1 MAVIVT
7 QVKDGLD
14 DTSILCND
22 DFCYRIPDPLL
33 RLNNEDKDGGVKGEF
48 ERRADEDE
56 GAADVADG
64 GWEDGAGGDGEGGGE
79 GRRVAGGEETV
90 QGDEPTDV
98 DTRSDATCP
107 ELLLL
112 RHGTHLFPMGFPST
126 LAAST
131 YQPPHLPPRPLES
144 PSALALCLHAA
155 SLPSL
160 PFFSPFIA
168 PPPPLENAE
177 VAMHRRVMQE
187 IANLTA
193 LLEGDPGNAHLLLER
208 GKAWFSMHRFPE
220 AIADRQRAVAL
231 LAASASTSNPYSSG
245 RSGSSPG
252 DYHPSDLPRALLS
265 LGQALHAAGRV
276 QEAVEANERAAVLLS
291 SQNLT
296 SPATSAAA
304 TSAED
309 SSAAAS
315 SAEWV
320 TVSAAW
326 GMVGLSYH
334 WLPDADKAERA
345 FRLAVEADPR
355 NPKAYQGWAMH
366 RQMTG
371 DLKTQEPQGL
381 PGLGNA
387 PTDDRGF
394 EMTVGL
400 EVTFESTQKMTGGL
414 EVTFESTQKMT
425 GGLEVTFESTQKM
438 TGGLEVTFEST
449 QKMTGGLEVT
459 FESTQKMTGGLEVT
473 FESTQK
479 MTGGLEVT
487 FESTQ
492 KMTGGLE
499 VTFESTQTMTGGLEV
514 TFESTQKM
522 TGGLE
527 WVSLAPV
534 EEWVSLAPVEEWVS
548 LAPVEEWV
556 SLAPV
561 EEWVSLAPVEEW
573 VSLAPVEE
581 WVSLAPVEE
590 WVSLAPVEEWVSL
603 APVEEWVSLAP
614 VEEWVSLAPV
624 EEWVSLAPVEEWVSL
639 APVEEWVSLAPVE
652 EWVSLAPVEE
662 WVSLAPVEEWVSL
675 APVEEW
681 VSLAPVEEWVSLAP
695 VEEWVSL
702 APVEEWVSL
711 APVEEWVSLAPVE
724 EWVSLAPVEEWV
736 SLAPVEE
743 WVSLAPV
750 EEWVSLAP
758 VEEWVS
764 LAPVEEWVSLAPVE
778 EWVSLAPVEE
788 WVSLAPVEEWVS
800 LAPVEEWVSLA
811 PVEEWVSLAPVEEW
825 VSLAPVEEWVSL
837 APVEEWVSLA
847 PVEEWVSLAP
857 VEEWVS
863 LAPVEEW
870 VSLAPVEEWVSLA
883 PVEEW
888 VSLAPVEEWVS
899 LAPVEEWVSL
909 APVEEW
915 VSLAPVEE
923 WVSLAPVEEW
933 VSLAPC
939 PCFPFPAC
947 PRARSLSTGGISIP
961 MPHLSTCRFQPR
973 PRQGRRSSPRLANS
987 LVACMKKCFETSQ
1000 NTCRFQPCPCQGR
1013 LGTIPLLTK
1022 WVSLAPVEEWAS
1034 LAPVEEWVSLAPV
1047 EEWVSLA
1054 PVEEWISLAPVEE
1067 WASLAP
1073 VEEWVSLAPVEEWV
1087 SLAPVEEWISLA
1099 PVEEWV
1105 SLAPVEEWASLAPV
1119 EEWVSLAP
1127 LAFLSFPS
1135 PPHVL
1140 ALPTRFSSTFSPS
1153 KHPGHHF
1160 FLLTKWFFL
1169 ALRTP
1174 KGQLFPLLSLSSPN
1188 VHPIPR
1194 QRHHPSPHQ
1203 VLLPRPSHSQ
1213 PQGLLS
1219 PTTPDAPTV
1228 FFDITYPT
1236 PPFNSPTPAPEAPSL
1251 SSSSGSPLLLAPS
1264 RLIRLPLLPSPRA
1277 LLLALPS
1284 PHAFPSPSL
1293 LPHARGTIPLLTKW
1307 VSLAPLAATPRFTR
1321 LPLLP
1326 NPSSSPLPHTRGT
1339 IPLLTKWV
1347 SLAPRTPKDHLTLG
1361 CCRQALGHMAHA
1373 VSAALRTGSV
1383 VELVWGLFIGF
1394 QGSGFR
1400 VPGPPAHPQG
1410 PPHPG
1415 LLSAGPGAHAV
1426 SAFTRIIDA
1435 PSDPEDAPFLFHA
1448 FYQREIATLTA
1459 KHLESSFSD
1468 YSIEGAFSTKFL
1480 NHYAFKKDPSSI
1492 FPGCALLPPAALN
1505 CSLFVFIP
1513 FLSYPLKLQ
1522 NHWAYKKD
1530 PTNLFP
1536 GYAMLPPA
1544 ASLAPLPFRLPVLS
1558 PPAPTCP
1565 LPPISPN
1572 PLLEPNH
1579 WAYKKDPTEGN
1590 TEIDAIS
1597 TSRPLLWSSP
1607 HSVRITALHSR
1618 VFLTPYHRSSPP
1630 CVPHSL
1636 SPLFNPVIVSPN
1648 RSTDRAAG
1656 MEALAVMQSAR
1667 VHSLLCKS
1675 FYSSSPL
1682 FTYRHPPFTL
1692 LFPKWQHRA
1701 AGMAALEVMQSA
1713 RATWRWW
1720 AKRKHKHGLTEGRR
1734 AADPRKNE
1742 EEEEDEEEDEEEE
1755 EDDEEEEEEGV
1766 GMVVDGWRGV
1776 FDIGARWRQLVDP
1789 CEPVLWMERV
1799 RSVDSS
1805 LVGNS
1810 VTPISVFRQLTTKYV
1825 LSFPHFPLSVPDSSP
1840 LIATPCKLPSAP
1852 QCPPFSSADPSLVG
1866 NSVTPI
1872 SVFRQL
1878 TTKYADYYNRTLSV
1892 IKSTMQ
1898 QHHHVL
1904 SNIHLMPVLSLP
1916 PPSEPSQTLSVLKSM
1931 MQQHVETLSVLKTYM
1946 QQQHHVF
1953 SNVDDLRI
1961 PLSKREV
1968 ARVEAAA
1975 TEYHLFDIV
1984 GQSFFVV
1991 TPCHSA
1997 AFPGL
2002 LLNGTEVL
2010 IRIAFETS

>member
-355 NPKAYQGWAMH
+355 NPTSTGHRRNPKAYQGWAMH

-394 EMTVGL
+394 EWVSL
-400 EVTFESTQKMTGGL
+400 APVE
-414 EVTFESTQKMT
+414 
-425 GGLEVTFESTQKM
+425 
-438 TGGLEVTFEST
+438 
-449 QKMTGGLEVT
+449 
-459 FESTQKMTGGLEVT
+459 
-473 FESTQK
+473 
-479 MTGGLEVT
+479 
-487 FESTQ
+487 
-492 KMTGGLE
+492 
-499 VTFESTQTMTGGLEV
+499 
-514 TFESTQKM
+514 
-522 TGGLE
+522 E

-987 LVACMKKCFETSQ
+987 LVACMKKCFET
-1000 NTCRFQPCPCQGR
+1000 
-1013 LGTIPLLTK
+1013 GTIPLLTK

-1480 NHYAFKKDPSSI
+1480 NH
-1492 FPGCALLPPAALN
+1492 
-1505 CSLFVFIP
+1505 
-1513 FLSYPLKLQ
+1513 
-1522 NHWAYKKD
+1522 WAYKKD
-1530 PTNLFP
+1530 PRNLFP
-1536 GYAMLPPA
+1536 GYTMLPQA
-1544 ASLAPLPFRLPVLS
+1544 AAFAPGR
-1558 PPAPTCP
+1558 PPRRAAEEDERERARVVWTAD
-1565 LPPISPN
+1565 LIGGRVQYSSAGN
-1572 PLLEPNH
+1572 VVNRR
-1579 WAYKKDPTEGN
+1579 AVSEGCWIA
-1590 TEIDAIS
+1590 EKG
-1597 TSRPLLWSSP
+1597 
-1607 HSVRITALHSR
+1607 
-1618 VFLTPYHRSSPP
+1618 
-1630 CVPHSL
+1630 
-1636 SPLFNPVIVSPN
+1636 
-1648 RSTDRAAG
+1648 TDRAAG

-1852 QCPPFSSADPSLVG
+1852 QCPPFSSFPPTSPPHVQERAL
-1866 NSVTPI
+1866 TP
-1872 SVFRQL
+1872 L
-1878 TTKYADYYNRTLSV
+1878 
-1892 IKSTMQ
+1892 
-1898 QHHHVL
+1898 
-1904 SNIHLMPVLSLP
+1904 
-1916 PPSEPSQTLSVLKSM
+1916 
-1931 MQQHVETLSVLKTYM
+1931 
-1946 QQQHHVF
+1946 
-1953 SNVDDLRI
+1953 
-1961 PLSKREV
+1961 
-1968 ARVEAAA
+1968 
-1975 TEYHLFDIV
+1975 
-1984 GQSFFVV
+1984 
-1991 TPCHSA
+1991 
-1997 AFPGL
+1997 
-2002 LLNGTEVL
+2002 
-2010 IRIAFETS
+2010 